1 MDFVVALFVVL
12 GERVF
17 ALLLGKPLFHTAFSV
32 SYELHFTSGE
42 CSGGVRTVKTLDSD
56 RQFASSNPG
65 VLIFPV
71 FSVNTVFFSC
81 LIVPMIIFLIR

>member
-1 MDFVVALFVVL
+1 MALFVVL

-42 CSGGVRTVKTLDSD
+42 CSGGDRAVKTFESN
-56 RQFASSNPG
+56 REFASSNPG
-65 VLIFPV
+65 VVNFPV
-71 FSVNTVFFSC
+71 FSVNS
-81 LIVPMIIFLIR
+81 LL